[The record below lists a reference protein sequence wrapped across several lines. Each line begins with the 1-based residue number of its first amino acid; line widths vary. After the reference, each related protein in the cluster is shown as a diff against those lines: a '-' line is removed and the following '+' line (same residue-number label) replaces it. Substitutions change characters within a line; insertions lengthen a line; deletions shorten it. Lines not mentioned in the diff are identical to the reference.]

1 MSVMWNPDEALRT
14 ARPVTGIAIDEADR
28 RLRAQVWGA
37 MVGANVL
44 LWVVG
49 LCLIGRSMI

>member
-14 ARPVTGIAIDEADR
+14 ARPVTLIAIDEADR

-49 LCLIGRSMI
+49 LCLIGRSVI

>member
-1 MSVMWNPDEALRT
+1 MWNPDEALRT
-14 ARPVTGIAIDEADR
+14 ARPVTLIAIDEADR

-49 LCLIGRSMI
+49 LCLIGRSVI